1 MEGYKIKNNVK
12 IIILILLTTLLTLGL
27 LISYKVVLFAMLFI
41 FLNIYTLVKSSI
53 RLLDNENLIKKLL
66 EEDGIN
72 IVSKSV
78 YKYNFITRFLFK
90 IILKKIKRDLKA
102 YDRKF
107 EKDFKDRFNQRI
119 KQEDDIS
126 ECLKIFELDKISSKE
141 LTLETIKRKYKN
153 LARLY
158 HPDLNKDMDDTKIKK
173 INSCKDKLVR
183 FIKIRDFK

>member
-90 IILKKIKRDLKA
+90 IILIKIKKDFEN

-107 EKDFKDRFNQRI
+107 EKDFNDRYNQRSI
-119 KQEDDIS
+119 NNDIS
-126 ECLKIFELDKISSKE
+126 ECLKLFELDDSNE

>member
-12 IIILILLTTLLTLGL
+12 IIILILLTALLTLGL

-107 EKDFKDRFNQRI
+107 EKDFNDRFNQRL

-126 ECLKIFELDKISSKE
+126 ECLKIFELDKGNE